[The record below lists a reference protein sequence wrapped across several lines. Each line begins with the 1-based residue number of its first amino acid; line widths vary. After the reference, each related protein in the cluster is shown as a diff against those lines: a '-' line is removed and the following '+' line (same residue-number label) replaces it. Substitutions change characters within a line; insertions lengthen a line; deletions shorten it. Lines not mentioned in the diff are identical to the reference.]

1 MLIRQLAGVF
11 GIIANI
17 QGRFDNS
24 VEYPNVYDEYVDID
38 ESSLVKV
45 EFSKTLSGM
54 MSAMEEIQSRADN
67 LVQGIVI
74 KEQELAELEMEANK
88 AERRRKDLEAQSNHM
103 LDEKRF
109 LEDKIL
115 FLMHEKEAK
124 EKHITEQETEMER

>member
-11 GIIANI
+11 GLIASI

>member
-11 GIIANI
+11 GIIASI

-109 LEDKIL
+109 LETVAQI
-115 FLMHEKEAK
+115 EK
-124 EKHITEQETEMER
+124 